1 MGSGIFENLSGKW
14 ESHDYE
20 PGKWENVCYE
30 CSYPI
35 RGLPLFTGP
44 AGYEKIGKDH
54 EAEGPHLGRTMK
66 Q

>member
-1 MGSGIFENLSGKW
+1 MIFYNMALKMF
-14 ESHDYE
+14 
-20 PGKWENVCYE
+20 
-30 CSYPI
+30 
-35 RGLPLFTGP
+35 RGCPLFMGP